1 MIKPANLS
9 RLLASMAVAA
19 VLALPAGPAFA
30 AASNGDYVGKTEA
43 EITENLV
50 KQGYKVGEFEMED
63 GRLEAKV
70 IMDGKPYDIPGPVRS
85 SKSKKAAKTMKTKA
99 RSSKGCLELVKAIKN
114 DGGGGTSMIPLSQDR
129 FLAVAAETQHAVR

>member
-1 MIKPANLS
+1 MIKPAYLS

-43 EITENLV
+43 EITENLE
-50 KQGYKVGEFEMED
+50 KQGYKVGDFEMED

-70 IMDGKPYDIPGPVRS
+70 IMDGKPYDIYTDPGTGKIVEIEE
-85 SKSKKAAKTMKTKA
+85 
-99 RSSKGCLELVKAIKN
+99 GGEEDEN
-114 DGGGGTSMIPLSQDR
+114 DGSFIKRLFGIGNDD
-129 FLAVAAETQHAVR
+129 